1 MRLGFVGAQSSVQN
15 IYIESLILW
24 RNALVFGVLIMSSS
38 LAVSTVDNAVGLDM
52 KKSTVMLLS
61 NSAYFDQLKV
71 VDLGSTVD
79 AARMEW

>member
-1 MRLGFVGAQSSVQN
+1 
-15 IYIESLILW
+15 
-24 RNALVFGVLIMSSS
+24 MSSS